1 MSSSP
6 SCSPI
11 FSQAFIHH
19 PATSQHYK
27 HQRGSTQVGTD
38 NKHSEHRQRKEN
50 HIKHLEQEVIE
61 LREKIAQAET
71 QSVLFKHENIAIKTT
86 LQNSRIPLPAPLPA
100 TSSPSNRT
108 EVQVPDDQFQFDF
121 GSQTQ
126 SLTHSPAQSQQPNS
140 DIDSNMLSSTD
151 EFFNLPSP
159 TSLAWLTNTTLVR
172 TTFDPFLDDEC
183 LQISPAGSF
192 PMSIDTAPSITSNT
206 NINNVSLPSPDMFNS
221 ARWKPAVLEQQEKE
235 LEEQALRD
243 GSINHAAGNV
253 KMSPEEEMEMLA
265 INFILA
271 YVFLSSSTSLTC

>member
-19 PATSQHYK
+19 PATSQHFK

-172 TTFDPFLDDEC
+172 KDEINSQH
-183 LQISPAGSF
+183 LHLLFWRHFHISSCVVYA
-192 PMSIDTAPSITSNT
+192 SIP
-206 NINNVSLPSPDMFNS
+206 
-221 ARWKPAVLEQQEKE
+221 
-235 LEEQALRD
+235 
-243 GSINHAAGNV
+243 
-253 KMSPEEEMEMLA
+253 
-265 INFILA
+265 
-271 YVFLSSSTSLTC
+271 